1 MSNSLKAALLSGLV
15 FPGLGHII
23 LKHRKR
29 GIALM
34 LAVFVGLLVIIVKAV
49 QQALNI
55 LEKIELESGLIDMNT
70 IHNAAIQA
78 STSFYSP
85 LFKLVLLFI
94 ILCWFIG
101 VVDAYRIGK
110 RTDIKEQSTS
120 QITTTDSNA

>member
-1 MSNSLKAALLSGLV
+1 MSNSFKAALLSGLV

-34 LAVFVGLLVIIVKAV
+34 LAVLVGLLVIVVKAV
-49 QQALNI
+49 QQALTI
-55 LEKIELESGLIDMNT
+55 LEKIESEGGLIDMNT
-70 IHNAAIQA
+70 IHNAATQA

-85 LFKLVLLFI
+85 IFKLVLLFI

-110 RTDIKEQSTS
+110 RKDIKEQSTS
-120 QITTTDSNA
+120 QVTTTD